1 MPFAKANGL
10 RLSYETFGHADHPA
24 ILLIMGLGG
33 QLVMWPESFCKALA
47 SAGYHVIRF
56 DNRDIG
62 LSDKL
67 DHLGKPDLMRSSLR
81 WTLGLPIKAPY
92 LIDDMAE
99 DAIGLLDALH
109 IKTAHVVGVSMG
121 GMIGQV
127 MAARHPRRVRSLT
140 LIMTSSGNRRL
151 PGPTLAVR
159 LRLVR
164 RPRDLDRESLI
175 RHGIGTWRLIGSPGF
190 PSPEEEL
197 REKVAAQ
204 LDRNIHPRGFVR
216 QMVAIMASGSR
227 VPQLARVK
235 TPTLIIHGA
244 QDPLVPVAAARDLAK
259 HLPHATLEII
269 DGMGH
274 DLPRALLPR
283 IEHLILHHA
292 KHAERSHARVPADGE
307 HTRPA
312 RV

>member
-10 RLSYETFGHADHPA
+10 TLSYETFGRPQDPA

-33 QLVMWPESFCKALA
+33 QLVMWPEPFCEALA
-47 SAGYHVIRF
+47 AAGYHVIRF

-67 DHLGKPDLMRSSLR
+67 DHLGKPDLMRTSLL
-81 WTLGLPIKAPY
+81 WTLRLPIKAPY

-99 DAIGLLDALH
+99 DAVSLLDALG

-127 MAARHPRRVRSLT
+127 MAARYPRRVRSLT
-140 LIMTSSGNRRL
+140 LIMTTSGNPRL
-151 PGPTLAVR
+151 PWPSLKVR

-164 RPRDLDRESLI
+164 RPQTLDRDGLI

-190 PSPEEEL
+190 PSTEEEL
-197 REKVAAQ
+197 HEKVARQ
-204 LDRNIHPRGFVR
+204 IDRNIHPRGFVR

-227 VPQLARVK
+227 VRILGKIKAPV
-235 TPTLIIHGA
+235 LIVHG
-244 QDPLVPVAAARDLAK
+244 QHDPLVPVAAARDLAK
-259 HLPHATLEII
+259 HLPQAKLEII

-283 IEHLILHHA
+283 IEHLILHHL
-292 KHAERSHARVPADGE
+292 KHAEREHGQSRERRGE
-307 HTRPA
+307 GQPA
-312 RV
+312 RA